1 MYAGDIVKADSWLEE
16 IGGKVGIIILVH
28 GGEHCRSARVLFD
41 TGITLIRLDNLR
53 LANENW

>member
-1 MYAGDIVKADSWLEE
+1 MIAGDIVKADSWL
-16 IGGKVGIIILVH
+16 GKVGIIILVH
-28 GGEHCRSARVLFD
+28 GGEYCKSARVLFD